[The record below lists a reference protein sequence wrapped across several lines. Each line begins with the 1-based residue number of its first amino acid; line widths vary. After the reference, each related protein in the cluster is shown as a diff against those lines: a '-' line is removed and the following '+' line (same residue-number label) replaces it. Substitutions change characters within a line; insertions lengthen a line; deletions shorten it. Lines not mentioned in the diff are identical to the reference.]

1 MWSDPAWFR
10 SRDFARDYDHSVE
23 QVRALRR
30 ALDVLL
36 ARPDVDPRRVAC
48 VGHDFGAM
56 YGAVLAGVDARV
68 NAGLAL
74 QAGTTSFADWFL
86 ISAQLEGDARERFI
100 EKLSPLDPV
109 HYVGRTRAPVYF
121 QFAKEDVYV
130 PRANADAFFAAAA
143 EPKEIHWYEAGHGLS
158 EQAVRDRQDW
168 LSSRLGLQG
177 ADGGAVK

>member
-10 SRDFARDYDHSVE
+10 SRDSAQDYDHSVE

-36 ARPDVDPRRVAC
+36 ARPDVDKTRVAY

-56 YGAVLAGVDARV
+56 YGAVLAGVDPRV
-68 NAGLAL
+68 NAALAL

-86 ISAQLEGDARERFI
+86 LSAKLAGAERERFVK
-100 EKLSPLDPV
+100 KLEPLDPV
-109 HYVGRTRAPVYF
+109 HYVGQARAPVYF
-121 QFAKEDVYV
+121 QFANEDVYV
-130 PRANADAFFAAAA
+130 PKASADAFFAAAA

-168 LSSRLGLQG
+168 LAARLGLVQPR
-177 ADGGAVK
+177 AAK